1 MSRAVT
7 NPTPQL
13 LFRALF
19 HALFHTVFRL
29 LFRLLS
35 NTLVRRFLDRSSQV
49 CPPMVLNTRRCT
61 ICWKKLFI

>member
-13 LFRALF
+13 LFRAFF
-19 HALFHTVFRL
+19 HAFFHQGFRL

-35 NTLVRRFLDRSSQV
+35 NTQVRRLLDRSSQA
-49 CPPMVLNTRRCT
+49 CPQMHHLLER
-61 ICWKKLFI
+61 LFVQGYR